1 MGGLKNRDK
10 LVSEICGLVHPCC
23 DDSLMRCSLSSCHYT
38 ACPLHHQT
46 TYITKT
52 LHLRTTTVF
61 TTVLQIYASL
71 QRPTIYNSFFFEAA
85 AMLTARYKLCGH
97 VSSRN

>member
-38 ACPLHHQT
+38 AL
-46 TYITKT
+46 
-52 LHLRTTTVF
+52 
-61 TTVLQIYASL
+61 
-71 QRPTIYNSFFFEAA
+71 PTAPPNN
-85 AMLTARYKLCGH
+85 LRYKDITLKNNFSIYKIITNSCH
-97 VSSRN
+97 FEMTHNL